1 MSPCFEDKTLRV
13 RGLRHYLSLH
23 EVVDVAMRWVGNGT
37 HDGRKAEEARYK
49 YQQMDVDA
57 TDESM
62 LALATN
68 DGKDCVTEAGITVVA
83 SKRALNLRGSPPLVH
98 ILV

>member
-1 MSPCFEDKTLRV
+1 MSPCFENKTLGG
-13 RGLRHYLSLH
+13 RGLRHYLPLH
-23 EVVDVAMRWVGNGT
+23 KVVDVAMRWVGNGT
-37 HDGRKAEEARYK
+37 HDARKAEEARYK

-68 DGKDCVTEAGITVVA
+68 DGKDCVTEASITVVA
-83 SKRALNLRGSPPLVH
+83 SKRALNFRGSPPLVN